1 MSYPDFVKEVYKM
14 LQEREIHPGGTFDS
28 GGRFYAYHDDLIDVR
43 APSRAWPNSH
53 MIACRTLKYVKKVYD
68 KFKIETKEE
77 LIKNI

>member
-14 LQEREIHPGGTFDS
+14 LQEREIHPHGTFDS
-28 GGRFYAYHDDLIDVR
+28 GGRFYAEHNDLIDVR
-43 APSRAWPNSH
+43 APSRAWPHSH

>member
-14 LQEREIHPGGTFDS
+14 LQEREIHPSGTFDS

-43 APSRAWPNSH
+43 APSRAWPHSH

-68 KFKIETKEE
+68 KLKIETKEE